1 MHDGL
6 GPASFQ
12 NMEALIQYFLWEG
25 TALVGVQRNFWDDA
39 EARVSQDAG
48 RKPSGWCHPSS
59 SPGTQVALVPLL
71 ALPIRGPSSWHSRNV
86 AAASGAMSEHRDGK
100 VGLEW
105 KGNSAVAGTG
115 SRHSSPLCHSHGTA
129 THCPFVVHTGPLA
142 APLSF
147 TQDPRH
153 SLPLI
158 HFFQLLES

>member
-6 GPASFQ
+6 GPAGFQ
-12 NMEALIQYFLWEG
+12 STDALIQYFLWEG
-25 TALVGVQRNFWDDA
+25 TAHVGVQRNFWDDA

-71 ALPIRGPSSWHSRNV
+71 ALPTRGPSSWHSRNV
-86 AAASGAMSEHRDGK
+86 AAASGAMSELRDGK

-129 THCPFVVHTGPLA
+129 RCPFVIHTGPPLIT
-142 APLSF
+142 PLSF